1 MIKYLQTCPN
11 TRRDPLSIFNV
22 ITHLQLGYFF
32 QIVMFVLDVLSGEE
46 DELCWILN
54 DFSVNGSVSQL
65 LNLQGNLHYEI
76 RNNKALQFVTDY
88 VQIC

>member
-1 MIKYLQTCPN
+1 M
-11 TRRDPLSIFNV
+11 
-22 ITHLQLGYFF
+22 
-32 QIVMFVLDVLSGEE
+32 VMFVLDVLSGEE

-54 DFSVNGSVSQL
+54 DFSVKGSESQL

-76 RNNKALQFVTDY
+76 RSNRALQFVTYY